1 MQGQQE
7 MSEAIMD
14 MMAEYAKEPSIPEQ
28 KLRVKAKLKQQMD
41 EGKRLLMVSSDV
53 YTALPTG
60 VVTLVKL
67 YDNFAQGYVLNK
79 RTGVKIPYDI
89 NYYSL
94 IANRNG
100 LKMYRT
106 YQDIIYEEQHK
117 LDSIPRIWYT
127 VFSRKGIFSIK
138 NHNTRNSNTFNSVG
152 GYYNPSGTSNIKFV
166 RDPEKLLAQ
175 YSNLIK
181 YTAKKYNK
189 YWATKADKDELYSYI
204 VDTFISLVY
213 EYDINSEVD
222 FQGYIKRMLDIR
234 VNKSYSMPEKEKRDH
249 ISTLRSPDINIE
261 NLIDSL
267 QLEGDIKSTTWYNS
281 RKSEHT
287 ITTDNGE
294 VLGIDSKLT
303 SLKSDNSMDTSLID
317 LMDALEHDSHLDYFQ
332 LEIVRGLINSSASPE
347 VILSSVA
354 TKYNQPLNKINDE
367 YNDLK
372 EVLLQYID

>member
-1 MQGQQE
+1 M
-7 MSEAIMD
+7 
-14 MMAEYAKEPSIPEQ
+14 
-28 KLRVKAKLKQQMD
+28 
-41 EGKRLLMVSSDV
+41 
-53 YTALPTG
+53 
-60 VVTLVKL
+60 
-67 YDNFAQGYVLNK
+67 
-79 RTGVKIPYDI
+79 
-89 NYYSL
+89 
-94 IANRNG
+94 
-100 LKMYRT
+100 
-106 YQDIIYEEQHK
+106 
-117 LDSIPRIWYT
+117 
-127 VFSRKGIFSIK
+127 
-138 NHNTRNSNTFNSVG
+138 
-152 GYYNPSGTSNIKFV
+152 
-166 RDPEKLLAQ
+166 
-175 YSNLIK
+175 IK